1 MVFPVSCVAIS
12 DMGEM
17 SLKLF
22 GGAAE
27 AHFSDQACVV
37 HSNTRMSIV
46 VMLTAPKSGEHFAS
60 STGAGIIILF
70 TPQIKEIE
78 IWSGERVFLSIYLFF
93 S

>member
-27 AHFSDQACVV
+27 AHCSDQACVV

-46 VMLTAPKSGEHFAS
+46 VMLTVHLRAGSTSHHPQEQASLFYSLPKSRKLRFGVVK
-60 STGAGIIILF
+60 G
-70 TPQIKEIE
+70 
-78 IWSGERVFLSIYLFF
+78 F